1 MNCFIFDFFLTVHRC
16 GTTKWIYLTK
26 DLLYCLDKV
35 SICSEKHKFF

>member
-1 MNCFIFDFFLTVHRC
+1 MNCFIFYFFLTVHRC

-35 SICSEKHKFF
+35 SICSEKH